1 MRLDELQF
9 SVEEHAYKR
18 YCQRVEPVTREA
30 LLSLIGDQLQ
40 PGHYRQKGYLQ
51 LDGVWWRYSI
61 TNTVITLHTCYG
73 RHHIDLP
80 AAIRWAKQHRDRIVL
95 GDLYGD

>member
-9 SVEEHAYKR
+9 IVEEHAYKR
-18 YCQRVEPVTREA
+18 YCQRVEPVTKEE
-30 LLSLIGDQLQ
+30 LLSLIREQIR
-40 PGHYRQKGYLQ
+40 PGHYRQKGYLL
-51 LDGVWWRYSI
+51 LDDVWWRYSVTDSI
-61 TNTVITLHTCYG
+61 VTLHTCYG

-95 GDLYGD
+95 AGPYGD